1 MYGFLVREGPRR
13 HWLPWLGAL
22 AVLAG
27 IVGWALLDVR
37 DVGADSRPAFLT
49 TQIQAEAPERPD
61 GAHLHIAGSGSCVPL
76 ARMLAGA
83 AMPLLEVAPEVHASI
98 GSGGGLRALRDGAID
113 IALVSRPLR
122 EDERRAGLVYTPF
135 ARIPV
140 VVAAGLD
147 VPDPSI
153 SIERLEALFGGAEDR
168 WSNGAKVVVLLREAG
183 DSSHRVVDAAIPGFV
198 EATEHSRDLGT
209 VRVLYHDGAMQV
221 ALANTP
227 GALGLHGNGVDP
239 SLAGFRSL
247 AVEGVEPTGTQVE
260 SGRYPFVKELAFVTV
275 DAPVGGAKTFI
286 DFAVSAQG
294 RALLRVRGAVP
305 PAPEEEG

>member
-1 MYGFLVREGPRR
+1 MREGPRR
-13 HWLPWLGAL
+13 HWLPWLGAF

-27 IVGWALLDVR
+27 IVGWAVLDVR
-37 DVGADSRPAFLT
+37 DVGEDSRPSFLT
-49 TQIQAEAPERPD
+49 TQVQAESPRRPD

-76 ARMLAGA
+76 SRMLAGA
-83 AMPLLEVAPEVHASI
+83 AMPQIDVSPEVHASI

-122 EDERRAGLVYTPF
+122 EQERDAGLVYTPF

-147 VPDPSI
+147 VPDRSVTI
-153 SIERLEALFGGAEDR
+153 RRLEALFGGGEDR
-168 WSNGAKVVVLLREAG
+168 WSNGSKVVVLLREAG
-183 DSSHRVVDAAIPGFV
+183 DSSHRVVDAAAPGFV
-198 EATEHSRDLGT
+198 DATDQSREAGR

-247 AVEGVEPTGTQVE
+247 AVEGVEPTGTNVE
-260 SGRYPFVKELAFVTV
+260 SGRYPFVKELAFVTDGV
-275 DAPVGGAKTFI
+275 PTGGAKDFI
-286 DFAVSAQG
+286 DFALSPQG

-305 PAPEEEG
+305 PVPRGEG

>member
-1 MYGFLVREGPRR
+1 MREGPRR

-27 IVGWALLDVR
+27 IVAWAVLDVR
-37 DVGADSRPAFLT
+37 DVGEDSRPAFLT
-49 TQIQAEAPERPD
+49 TQTQVDTPQWPD

-76 ARMLAGA
+76 TRMLAGA
-83 AMPLLEVAPEVHASI
+83 AMPQLELSPEVHASI
-98 GSGGGLRALRDGAID
+98 GSGGGLRALSDGAID
-113 IALVSRPLR
+113 VALVSRPLR

-140 VVAAGLD
+140 IVAAGLD
-147 VPDPSI
+147 VPDPSVTFR
-153 SIERLEALFGGAEDR
+153 RLEALFGGTEDR
-168 WSNGAKVVVLLREAG
+168 WSNGEKVVVLLRESG
-183 DSSHRVVDAAIPGFV
+183 DSSHRVVDATVPGFV
-198 EATEHSRDLGT
+198 EATDGSRSIGN

-227 GALGLHGNGVDP
+227 SALGLHGNGVDP

-247 AVEGVEPTGTQVE
+247 AVEGVEPTGANVE
-260 SGRYPFVKELAFVTV
+260 SGRYPFVKELAFVTAGV
-275 DAPVGGAKTFI
+275 PTGGAKTFI
-286 DFAVSAQG
+286 DFALSSQG

-305 PAPEEEG
+305 LVATEEG

>member
-1 MYGFLVREGPRR
+1 MREGPRR
-13 HWLPWLGAL
+13 HWLPWLAAL
-22 AVLAG
+22 AVLLC
-27 IVGWALLDVR
+27 IVGWAVLDVR
-37 DVGADSRPAFLT
+37 DVGEDSRPAFLT
-49 TQIQAEAPERPD
+49 TQVQAEALQRPD
-61 GAHLHIAGSGSCVPL
+61 GAHLHVAGSGSCVPL

-83 AMPLLEVAPEVHASI
+83 AMPQLDIAPEVHASI

-113 IALVSRPLR
+113 VALVSRPLR
-122 EDERRAGLVYTPF
+122 EDERRSGLVYTPF

-147 VPDPSI
+147 VPDRSVSI
-153 SIERLEALFGGAEDR
+153 QRLEALFGGEEDR
-168 WSNGAKVVVLLREAG
+168 WSNGANVVVLLREAG
-183 DSSHRVVDAAIPGFV
+183 DSSHVVVDTAAPGFV
-198 EATEHSRDLGT
+198 EATDRSRDRGN

-247 AVEGVEPTGTQVE
+247 AVEGVEPTGNNVE
-260 SGRYPFVKELAFVTV
+260 SGRYPFVKELGFVTV
-275 DAPVGGAKTFI
+275 DAPSGGAKRFI
-286 DFAVSAQG
+286 DFALSPQG

-305 PAPEEEG
+305 PVPKEEG

>member
-1 MYGFLVREGPRR
+1 MPVREGPRR

-27 IVGWALLDVR
+27 IVGWAVLDVR
-37 DVGADSRPAFLT
+37 GVGEDSRPAFLS
-49 TQIQAEAPERPD
+49 TQTRAEVPQRPD
-61 GAHLHIAGSGSCVPL
+61 GVHLHIAGSGSCVPL
-76 ARMLAGA
+76 TRMLAGA
-83 AMPLLEVAPEVHASI
+83 AMPQLEVSAEVHASI
-98 GSGGGLRALRDGAID
+98 GSGGGLRALSDGAID
-113 IALVSRPLR
+113 VALVSRPLR
-122 EDERRAGLVYTPF
+122 VDELQAGLVYTPF

-147 VPDPSI
+147 VPDRSVT
-153 SIERLEALFGGAEDR
+153 IERLEALFGGTEDR
-168 WSNGAKVVVLLREAG
+168 WSNGENVVVLLRESG
-183 DSSHRVVDAAIPGFV
+183 DSSHRVVGAAVSGFV
-198 EATEHSRDLGT
+198 EATDGSRATGS

-247 AVEGVEPTGTQVE
+247 AVDGVDPTGANVE
-260 SGRYPFVKELAFVTV
+260 SGRYPFVKELAFVTTG
-275 DAPVGGAKTFI
+275 APSGGAKTFI
-286 DFAVSAQG
+286 DFASSSQG

-305 PAPEEEG
+305 PVPKEEG